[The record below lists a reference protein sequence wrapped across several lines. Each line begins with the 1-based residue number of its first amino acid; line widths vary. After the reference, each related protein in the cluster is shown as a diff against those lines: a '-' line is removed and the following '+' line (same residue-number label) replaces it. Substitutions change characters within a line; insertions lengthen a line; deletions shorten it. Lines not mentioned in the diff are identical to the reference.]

1 VKLRPTAGCAPGTI
15 TNVPAVTVFGGS
27 RIGPGSDEYAAAL
40 QLGRALAERGL
51 SVVTGGYSGTMEA
64 VSRGAKEAGGQTI
77 GITVEILAR
86 TALPNAWLDQEVRTA
101 ALLERIDKMVELG
114 DAYVVLPGG
123 AGTLVE
129 LGVVWNL
136 AILGALHG
144 KPIVVVG
151 DGWRQVLATL
161 VEHLHTVEADL
172 RWLTFVPDAQ
182 AAAEALAA
190 ALATP
195 PEGRALPGRAG
206 RPEEDQPRSTA
217 GGYTPAG

>member
-1 VKLRPTAGCAPGTI
+1 MPQTVTI
-15 TNVPAVTVFGGS
+15 FGGS
-27 RIGPGSDEYAAAL
+27 RVLPDSDEYTAART
-40 QLGRALAERGL
+40 LGQALARHGFT
-51 SVVTGGYSGTMEA
+51 VATGGYAGVMEA

-77 GITVEILAR
+77 GITVEILAQ
-86 TALPNAWLDQEVRTA
+86 TISPNAWLDQELRTA

-114 DAYVVLPGG
+114 DGYVVLPGG

-172 RWLTFVPDAQ
+172 RWLTFVPDAS
-182 AAAEALAA
+182 AAAEALAT

-206 RPEEDQPRSTA
+206 RPEEEQPRSTA
-217 GGYTPAG
+217 GDRTRAG